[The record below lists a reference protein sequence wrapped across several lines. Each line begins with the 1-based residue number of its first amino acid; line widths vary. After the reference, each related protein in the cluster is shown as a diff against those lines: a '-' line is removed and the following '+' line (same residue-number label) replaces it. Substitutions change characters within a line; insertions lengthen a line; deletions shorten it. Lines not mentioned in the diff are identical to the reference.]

1 MEAEKV
7 HLSQCLFK
15 QYNINSRYSDTIFDI
30 NAWWRGGGDDMRH
43 SIAALS
49 QGKELFL

>member
-43 SIAALS
+43 SIDALS
-49 QGKELFL
+49 KGKELFL